1 MGLRATAV
9 SFCGRKR
16 RVPSNCL
23 MLFQMLENSNVFSF
37 FKFLLLLGVIADIT
51 KNSYFSIILV
61 NGGPSKDGYVIP
73 V

>member
-1 MGLRATAV
+1 
-9 SFCGRKR
+9 
-16 RVPSNCL
+16 

-37 FKFLLLLGVIADIT
+37 LKFLLLIGVIAGIT
-51 KNSYFSIILV
+51 KNSYFSKILV